1 MSEGLIS
8 ELEHAVDLM
17 AQSREEPAVA
27 GDGPQASAPAADA
40 GPAQTVFGEAD
51 HILGPILAHVAPAHT
66 YTDHLLGP
74 DHTDA
79 PHESAN
85 LDAALAFPAH
95 GAVTQLEPAHLEP
108 TFVAEPAPE
117 PASEPAAAPVA
128 LAVNPVEAAPAAAQ
142 GPVMTVMR
150 SNAAALKTLPAT
162 ARVHGGRGLKLVSNL
177 HDAEAVVDPVLAG
190 FDHVVALVGYALLFV
205 AIPLLGVPALAAVA
219 LAYAHR
225 RDSHVLV
232 STHYHFQIR
241 IFWTAAL
248 LFGLA
253 LACTL
258 GASADAIHILLGF
271 IGSRLPNAA
280 GALGNGSAAWTG
292 PLAVWLGV
300 AATVFLVLAV
310 GWTLIASVIGFFR
323 LLGNKPIGHT
333 AYTA

>member
-17 AQSREEPAVA
+17 AQSRENPPAAGEGAQPAPEAVA
-27 GDGPQASAPAADA
+27 GSTQA
-40 GPAQTVFGEAD
+40 VFGEAD

-85 LDAALAFPAH
+85 LDAALASPVHAE
-95 GAVTQLEPAHLEP
+95 VTQLEPAHLEP
-108 TFVAEPAPE
+108 TFVAEPAAE
-117 PASEPAAAPVA
+117 AGPAPAPVA
-128 LAVNPVEAAPAAAQ
+128 LAVNPVEAAPAPAQ
-142 GPVMTVMR
+142 EPVMTVMR

-190 FDHVVALVGYALLFV
+190 FDHVVALVGYALLF
-205 AIPLLGVPALAAVA
+205 ISPFLLGVPALAAVA

-241 IFWTAAL
+241 IFWTGAL
-248 LFGLA
+248 LLA
-253 LACTL
+253 LAVVSFI

-271 IGSRLPNAA
+271 IGSRVPNAA
-280 GALGNGSAAWTG
+280 GMLGSGSAAWTG
-292 PLAVWLGV
+292 PLAAWLGV
-300 AATVFLVLAV
+300 AAIVFLVLAV

-333 AYTA
+333 AYSA